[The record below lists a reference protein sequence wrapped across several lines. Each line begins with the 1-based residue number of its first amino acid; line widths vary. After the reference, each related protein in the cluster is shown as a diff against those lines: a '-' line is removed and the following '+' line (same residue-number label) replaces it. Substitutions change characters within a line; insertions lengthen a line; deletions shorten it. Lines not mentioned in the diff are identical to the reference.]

1 MTKNPFINALCSL
14 AYIVLVAS
22 ILNFVSHTQG
32 NKPDTIFAPIAF
44 LSLFTLSAALMTYFF
59 LYQPVQL
66 YLDGKKKEATSLF
79 VKTILVFAAITVVI
93 FILILSGI
101 LH

>member
-1 MTKNPFINALCSL
+1 MTKNPFINALCAL
-14 AYIVLVAS
+14 AYIVLVGS
-22 ILNFVSHTQG
+22 VMNYVSHAMR
-32 NKPDTIFAPIAF
+32 NKPDTFLAPVAV
-44 LSLFTLSAALMTYFF
+44 LSLFTLSAALMGYFF

-79 VKTILVFAAITVVI
+79 VRTILVFAGSTTVV
-93 FILILSGI
+93 FAILLSGI